1 MIRRIFICLG
11 LFSAVL
17 IFGQTDTTY
26 KPVDFPDGYISRLNV
41 TYVKVKEWEGK
52 LDLYLPPLTKS
63 PSGIVINIHGGG
75 WKNGVKES
83 QTGFSSFFKA
93 GFAVANISYRLTGQA
108 TAPAAIED
116 VRCAMIYL
124 IKNAKAL
131 HIDVNKIVMMGGSAG
146 GHLALMAGLLG
157 NDKRFDNNCPCSEN
171 IYAAAIIDKYG
182 ITDVWDWAYG
192 IHKTSKSATQWL
204 GDKSKDESFAK
215 SVSPINYVSKS
226 SPPVLIIHG
235 DADPTVPYEQS
246 VLLYK
251 KLMETG
257 VKSEFITVKGG
268 LHGKFDK
275 EKNSELNKSIMK
287 FIAELD

>member
-1 MIRRIFICLG
+1 MKNFFLCLG
-11 LFSAVL
+11 LFSSVL
-17 IFGQTDTTY
+17 IFGQTDTSY

-75 WKNGVKES
+75 WKNGIKES

-116 VRCAMIYL
+116 VRCALIYV
-124 IKNAKAL
+124 IQNAKSL
-131 HIDVNKIVMMGGSAG
+131 NIDVNKIVMMGGSAG
-146 GHLALMAGLLG
+146 GHLALMGGLLG
-157 NDKRFDNNCPCSEN
+157 NDKRFDTNCPCTEN
-171 IYAAAIIDKYG
+171 IYVAAIINKYG

-204 GDKSKDESFAK
+204 GDKSKDEAFAK